1 MESDGRLSRIA
12 KGGNVLRNC
21 CVAMVVILWSVL
33 GASSAHAQ
41 MPGTRTVLD
50 AHNCYPYDGR
60 WSDRIDRALSAG
72 FPVAIEQDVNWY
84 VPPNGG
90 SPRVLV
96 AHGGALTGKEP
107 TLESYFFQRVRPMM
121 EAALRN
127 PDPSQWPLIT
137 LNLDFKSEE
146 PELVQAVWAVL
157 EKHRAWLTT
166 AVKGT
171 NDQVQ
176 PLKLGPMLV
185 LTGAFDAQQKVFYD
199 DVPVGGRLLTFGAVH
214 VNMENK
220 TAAPA
225 VIEAARATN
234 YRRWWNNPWDVIE
247 PEGQE
252 KAGAW
257 TAASQ
262 NRLKAFVNHSHQQG
276 LWIRFY
282 TLDGA
287 SQAEQSRNGWFADY
301 NFKSEA
307 AAKLRW
313 DAEVADGVDYLATDE
328 YEKVGA
334 LIKSSSKDSDAI
346 ARK

>member
-1 MESDGRLSRIA
+1 M
-12 KGGNVLRNC
+12 LRKC

-33 GASSAHAQ
+33 GVSSASAQ

-60 WSDRIDRALSAG
+60 WNDRIDRALSAG
-72 FPVAIEQDVNWY
+72 FPVAIEQDVNLY

-90 SPRVLV
+90 RPRVVV
-96 AHGGALTGKEP
+96 AHGGTLTGKEP
-107 TLESYFFQRVRPMM
+107 TLESYFFDRVRPMM

-127 PDPSQWPLIT
+127 PDHSQWPLIT
-137 LNLDFKSEE
+137 LNLDFKTEQ
-146 PELVQAVWAVL
+146 PELIQAVWAVL
-157 EKHRAWLTT
+157 AKHQAWLTT

-171 NDQVQ
+171 SNQAQ
-176 PLKLGPMLV
+176 PLKMGPMLA

-199 DVPVGGRLLTFGAVH
+199 DVPVGGRLLVFGAVH
-214 VNMENK
+214 TNEENK
-220 TAAPA
+220 AAPPS
-225 VIEAARATN
+225 VIETERATN

-247 PEGQE
+247 VEGQE

-262 NRLKAFVNHSHQQG
+262 KRLKAFVNHAHEQG

-287 SQAEQSRNGWFADY
+287 SKAEQSRNGWFADY

-307 AAKLRW
+307 LAKQRW
-313 DAEVADGVDYLATDE
+313 TAEIADGVDYLATDE

-334 LIKSSSKDSDAI
+334 LIKQSEKDSA
-346 ARK
+346 ARAGK